1 MSSKAK
7 KNTPK
12 PRKGAWF
19 VRVRRSY
26 LPVSRR
32 GWLLY
37 IPLITLEAVMLFNT
51 FMIIYHDGNVLLAM
65 AELAVG
71 IYLLGVVFTLVAKS
85 KS

>member
-1 MSSKAK
+1 MKSKS
-7 KNTPK
+7 TSK

-19 VRVRRSY
+19 VKTRYSY
-26 LPVSRR
+26 LPASRR

-37 IPLITLEAVMLFNT
+37 IPLIILEAVMLFNT
-51 FMIIYHDGNVLLAM
+51 FMIIYNDGNVLLAM

-71 IYLLGVVFTLVAKS
+71 IYLLGLVFTLVAKS